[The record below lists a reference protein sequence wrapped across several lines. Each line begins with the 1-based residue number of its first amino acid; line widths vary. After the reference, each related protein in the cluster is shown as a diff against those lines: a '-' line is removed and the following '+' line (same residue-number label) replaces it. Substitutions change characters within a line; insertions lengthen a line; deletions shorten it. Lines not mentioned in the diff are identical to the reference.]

1 MLQVSAAFRQE
12 GPRSRAK
19 SSSKTAA
26 LRETWACWDQSAGWR
41 MNGINHRV
49 PGSIFDV
56 DAQVPERN
64 AGTDFGMERYSPF
77 VPPKTHGDHL
87 TVVQ

>member
-1 MLQVSAAFRQE
+1 
-12 GPRSRAK
+12 
-19 SSSKTAA
+19 
-26 LRETWACWDQSAGWR
+26 